1 MSVALRG
8 NLQDF
13 GIADVFQLIGQQRKT
28 GILEFRGETSK
39 VQLRFDQ
46 GAVVSAAPVGSR
58 AEEALSEMLVR
69 CGRLTRD
76 QVDQLVPECEAAAQ
90 TVPWL
95 AVSRGWISRED
106 LERIEDV
113 LTRETF
119 FEVLRWESGD
129 FDFRAQSV
137 EHGRRFEALLGAEQI
152 LMDGLRMVDE
162 WQSFSEHVPSDD
174 IVFRKTAGFKEYRS
188 RSRLE
193 ASHLRAAER
202 VYQLVDGRIS
212 VRRIIDLSLLGTFD
226 AVRLLAELRRAEVI
240 EPLDEEAL
248 RRVQNLSPHPIR
260 ATREQA
266 VSWLAGLLPLLLL
279 AGIAALALRGVAPG
293 EPAAGFTLQRAPIE
307 ANRAAFDARRVRHA
321 LEAYR
326 FADGRWPEGL
336 TELERRG
343 VLAAGTLAQHR
354 DAAYYYVIREDGALL
369 LAPER

>member
-1 MSVALRG
+1 MSVALHG

-13 GIADVFQLIGQQRKT
+13 GIADIFQLIGQQRKT
-28 GILEFRGETSK
+28 GILEFRGEAGR
-39 VQLRFDQ
+39 VQLRFDR
-46 GAVVSAAPVGSR
+46 GAVVSAAPLGSR
-58 AEEALSEMLVR
+58 AEDALGEMLVR

-90 TVPWL
+90 TVPLL

-106 LERIEDV
+106 LDRIEDV

-129 FDFRAQSV
+129 FDFRAQPV

-162 WQSFSEHVPSDD
+162 WQSFSEHVPSEDT
-174 IVFRKTAGFKEYRS
+174 VFRKTAGFKEYRS
-188 RSRLE
+188 RSRFE
-193 ASHLRAAER
+193 ASQLRAAER
-202 VYQLVDGRIS
+202 VYQLVDGRLP

-226 AVRLLAELRRAEVI
+226 AVRLLAELCRAEVI
-240 EPLDEEAL
+240 EPLDEEAV
-248 RRVQNLSPHPIR
+248 RRVPTPPPQHIR
-260 ATREQA
+260 VGWEQT

-279 AGIAALALRGVAPG
+279 AGIAALALRGVAQD

-307 ANRAAFDARRVRHA
+307 ANRAAFEALRVRYA
-321 LEAYR
+321 LEAHR
-326 FADGRWPEGL
+326 FTDGRWPEGL
-336 TELERRG
+336 SELERRG
-343 VLAAGTLAQHR
+343 VLAAGTLAQR
-354 DAAYYYVIREDGALL
+354 PAGAYYYLVREDGALL

>member
-1 MSVALRG
+1 VSVALRG

-28 GILEFRGETSK
+28 GILEFRGEVGS
-39 VQLRFDQ
+39 VQLRFDR
-46 GAVVSAAPVGSR
+46 GAVVYAAPVGSR
-58 AEEALSEMLVR
+58 EEEALGEMLVR

-76 QVDQLVPECEAAAQ
+76 QVDQLVADCEAAAQ

-95 AVSRGWISRED
+95 AVSRGWICRQD

-129 FDFRAQSV
+129 FDFRTQPV

-162 WQSFSEHVPSDD
+162 WQSFSEHVPSED
-174 IVFRKTAGFKEYRS
+174 IVFQKTAGFKEYRS

-193 ASHLRAAER
+193 ASQLRSAER

-248 RRVQNLSPHPIR
+248 RQVQSLPLHRVGAS
-260 ATREQA
+260 REQA
-266 VSWLAGLLPLLLL
+266 LSWLAGVLPLLLL
-279 AGIAALALRGVAPG
+279 AGIAVLALRGVAPG
-293 EPAAGFTLQRAPIE
+293 EPAPGFTLQRAAIE
-307 ANRAAFDARRVRHA
+307 ANRAAFEARRVRHA
-321 LEAYR
+321 LEAHR
-326 FADGRWPEGL
+326 FAEGRWPEGL
-336 TELERRG
+336 AELERRG
-343 VLAAGTLAQHR
+343 VLAAGRLAQHR
-354 DAAYYYVIREDGALL
+354 GDAYYYVVREDGALL

>member
-28 GILEFRGETSK
+28 GILEFRGEVGR

-58 AEEALSEMLVR
+58 AEEALGEMLVR

-76 QVDQLVPECEAAAQ
+76 QVDRLVPECEAAAQ
-90 TVPWL
+90 TVPRL

-129 FDFRAQSV
+129 FDFRTRSV
-137 EHGRRFEALLGAEQI
+137 EHSRRFEALLGAEQI

-162 WQSFSEHVPSDD
+162 WQSFSEHVPSEEV
-174 IVFRKTAGFKEYRS
+174 VFQKTAGFNEYRS

-193 ASHLRAAER
+193 ASNLRAAER
-202 VYQLVDGRIS
+202 VFQLVDGRIS

-226 AVRLLAELRRAEVI
+226 AVRLLADLRQEEVI

-248 RRVQNLSPHPIR
+248 LRVQSLPPPRIR
-260 ATREQA
+260 ASREQA

-279 AGIAALALRGVAPG
+279 AGIAVLALRGVAPD
-293 EPAAGFTLQRAPIE
+293 EPAPGFTLQRAPIE
-307 ANRAAFDARRVRHA
+307 ATRAAFETRRVRHA
-321 LEAYR
+321 LEAHR
-326 FADGRWPEGL
+326 FVDGRWPEGL
-336 TELERRG
+336 VELERRG
-343 VLAAGTLAQHR
+343 FLAAGTLAQGR
-354 DAAYYYVIREDGALL
+354 TGAYYYVVREDGAVL

>member
-28 GILEFRGETSK
+28 GILEFRGEVGR

-58 AEEALSEMLVR
+58 AEEALAEMLVR

-76 QVDQLVPECEAAAQ
+76 QIDRLVPECDAAAQ
-90 TVPWL
+90 TVPRL
-95 AVSRGWISRED
+95 AVSKGWISRED

-119 FEVLRWESGD
+119 FEVLRWERGD
-129 FDFRAQSV
+129 FDFRAQPV

-162 WQSFSEHVPSDD
+162 WQSFSEHVPSED
-174 IVFRKTAGFKEYRS
+174 IVFQKTAGFKEYRS

-193 ASHLRAAER
+193 TKQLRAAER
-202 VYQLVDGRIS
+202 VFQLVDGRIS

-240 EPLDEEAL
+240 EPLDGEAL
-248 RRVQNLSPHPIR
+248 RRVQSLPLKRVGASRAEVLSW
-260 ATREQA
+260 
-266 VSWLAGLLPLLLL
+266 VAGLLPVLLL
-279 AGIAALALRGVAPG
+279 AGIAALALRGSGPG
-293 EPAAGFTLQRAPIE
+293 EPAPGFALKRAQIE
-307 ANRAAFDARRVRHA
+307 ATRAAFDARRVRHA
-321 LEAYR
+321 LEALR
-326 FADGRWPEGL
+326 FADGRWPQDL
-336 TELERRG
+336 AELERSG
-343 VLAAGTLAQHR
+343 LLEAGTLAQR
-354 DAAYYYVIREDGALL
+354 GGAPYYYAVREDGALL

>member
-13 GIADVFQLIGQQRKT
+13 GIADIFQLIGQQRKT
-28 GILEFRGETSK
+28 GILEFRGEVGR

-58 AEEALSEMLVR
+58 AEEALGEMLVR
-69 CGRLTRD
+69 CGR
-76 QVDQLVPECEAAAQ
+76 
-90 TVPWL
+90 
-95 AVSRGWISRED
+95 

-129 FDFRAQSV
+129 FDFRAQPV

-162 WQSFSEHVPSDD
+162 WQSFSEHVPSED
-174 IVFRKTAGFKEYRS
+174 IVFQKTAGFKEYCS
-188 RSRLE
+188 RGRLE
-193 ASHLRAAER
+193 TSQLRAAER

-226 AVRLLAELRRAEVI
+226 AVRLLAELCRAEVI

-248 RRVQNLSPHPIR
+248 HRVRSLTPRRIR
-260 ATREQA
+260 ASREQA

-293 EPAAGFTLQRAPIE
+293 EPASGFALQRAPIE

-321 LEAYR
+321 LEAHR
-326 FADGRWPEGL
+326 FAHGRWPEGL
-336 TELERRG
+336 VELERRG
-343 VLAAGTLAQHR
+343 VLAAGTLAQR
-354 DAAYYYVIREDGALL
+354 GGGAYYYVVREDGALL

>member
-13 GIADVFQLIGQQRKT
+13 GIADIFQLIGQQRKT
-28 GILEFRGETSK
+28 GILEFRGEVGS

-58 AEEALSEMLVR
+58 AEEELSEMLVR

-76 QVDQLVPECEAAAQ
+76 QVDQLVPESEAAAQ

-95 AVSRGWISRED
+95 AVSRGWMCRED

-129 FDFRAQSV
+129 FDFRAQPV

-162 WQSFSEHVPSDD
+162 WHSFSEHVPSDD
-174 IVFRKTAGFKEYRS
+174 TVFRKIAGFKEYRS

-193 ASHLRAAER
+193 ANQLRVAER

-212 VRRIIDLSLLGTFD
+212 VRRIVDLSLLGTFD

-248 RRVQNLSPHPIR
+248 RRVQSLSPHRIR
-260 ATREQA
+260 SGPEQA
-266 VSWLAGLLPLLLL
+266 LSWLAGVLPLLLL
-279 AGIAALALRGVAPG
+279 AGIAALALHGVAPRA
-293 EPAAGFTLQRAPIE
+293 PAAGFTLPRAPIE
-307 ANRAAFDARRVRHA
+307 ANRAAFDARRVRYA
-321 LEAYR
+321 LEAHR

-336 TELERRG
+336 AELERRG
-343 VLAAGTLAQHR
+343 ILAAGTLAQQR
-354 DAAYYYVIREDGALL
+354 GAAYYYVVREDGALL